1 MQSNTDQQ
9 QSENQQFYGYGP
21 QGPSTPSGLKEEEP
35 QGSYRP
41 DDYPPS
47 QPNPPWY
54 QGQQWQQ
61 QMYSP
66 YYVPP
71 GSEIPPYERT
81 SMGMRARTAG
91 LLCYVFGWIGG
102 LVFLLLE
109 RENRFVRFHAMQSL
123 LFFGTMSIL
132 GWVFSYIPFVFF
144 GIGSALGLV
153 TFVVWIVLIVS
164 ACRGKYFKLPLFGDY
179 AEQYAN
185 RPRR

>member
-21 QGPSTPSGLKEEEP
+21 QGPTTPSGLKEEEP

-47 QPNPPWY
+47 QPNPPYY

-71 GSEIPPYERT
+71 RSEIPPYERT

-91 LLCYVFGWIGG
+91 LLCYLFGWVGG

-123 LFFGTMSIL
+123 LFFG
-132 GWVFSYIPFVFF
+132 
-144 GIGSALGLV
+144 IGGALGLV

-164 ACRGKYFKLPLFGDY
+164 ACRGRYFKLPLFGDY

>member
-1 MQSNTDQQ
+1 VISYIP
-9 QSENQQFYGYGP
+9 FW
-21 QGPSTPSGLKEEEP
+21 TPTMLIRVGV
-35 QGSYRP
+35 GSVA
-41 DDYPPS
+41 
-47 QPNPPWY
+47 W
-54 QGQQWQQ
+54 WE
-61 QMYSP
+61 M
-66 YYVPP
+66 
-71 GSEIPPYERT
+71 
-81 SMGMRARTAG
+81 
-91 LLCYVFGWIGG
+91 LLTWVGG

-144 GIGSALGLV
+144 GIGGALGLV

-164 ACRGKYFKLPLFGDY
+164 ACRGRYFKLPLFGDY